1 MNPARINATRRA
13 LILALIPFAL
23 GLAAALLL
31 QATSDRLPIIRLR
44 ADLGT
49 WLALLGGLLSLLALT
64 GVVTWAAA
72 GRRLDRALTEAR
84 QAQAEA
90 HRRFLRRLDH
100 ELKNPLTAI
109 RIGLANLAGT
119 PPGETRTRT
128 LAGVE
133 AQVSRLSKLAA
144 DLRKLADM
152 ETQPLERAAV
162 DLNEL
167 LSEVVALVRERPEG
181 KGREIALTLPQ
192 APWPLPQV
200 PGDRDLLFLA
210 LHNLLD
216 NALKF
221 TRPDDTI
228 EIRAV
233 EDGRA
238 VTVEVADTGP
248 GIPEDELPHVFEE
261 LYRGL
266 GARGTEGS
274 GLGLALVRAI
284 VERHGGTV
292 TVRSREG
299 EGTVFTLHLPLD

>member
-1 MNPARINATRRA
+1 MNATRRA
-13 LILALIPFAL
+13 LILALVPFAL
-23 GLAAALLL
+23 GLAIGLLL
-31 QATSDRLPIIRLR
+31 RVTSDRLPIIRLR

-64 GVVTWAAA
+64 GVVVWAIA

-90 HRRFLRRLDH
+90 HRRFLRQLDH

-119 PPGETRTRT
+119 PRGEARDRT

-133 AQVSRLSKLAA
+133 GQVGRLSKLAT
-144 DLRKLADM
+144 DLRKLADL

-162 DLNEL
+162 NLSEL
-167 LSEVVALVRERPEG
+167 LSEVVTLAKQRPEG
-181 KGREIALTLPQ
+181 KEREVILALPQ

-200 PGDRDLLFLA
+200 SGDRDLLFLA
-210 LHNLLD
+210 VYNLLD

-221 TRPDDTI
+221 THPDDTI
-228 EIRAV
+228 EVRAI
-233 EDGRA
+233 EDGRV
-238 VTVEVADTGP
+238 VTVEIADTGP
-248 GIPEDELPHVFEE
+248 GIPADELSHVFEE
-261 LYRGL
+261 LYRGQ

-284 VERHGGTV
+284 VERHNGTV
-292 TVRSREG
+292 TARSREG
-299 EGTVFTLHLPLD
+299 EGTVFILHLPLG

>member
-1 MNPARINATRRA
+1 MNATRRA

-23 GLAAALLL
+23 GLATALLL
-31 QATSDRLPIIRLR
+31 RATSDRLPIVRLR
-44 ADLGT
+44 ADLGS

-64 GVVTWAAA
+64 GVAVWAAA
-72 GRRLDRALTEAR
+72 GRRLDRALTEVR
-84 QAQAEA
+84 QTQAET

-109 RIGLANLAGT
+109 RVGLANLTGT
-119 PPGETRTRT
+119 PWREAQDRT

-133 AQVSRLSKLAA
+133 AQVGRLSKLAT
-144 DLRKLADM
+144 DLRKLADL
-152 ETQPLERAAV
+152 ETQPLEQMAV

-167 LSEVVALVRERPEG
+167 LSEVVALARERPEG
-181 KGREIALTLPQ
+181 EEREIALTLPQ

-200 PGDRDLLFLA
+200 PDDRDLLFLA
-210 LHNLLD
+210 VYNLLD

-221 TRPDDTI
+221 TRPGDTI
-228 EIRAV
+228 EVRAV
-233 EDGRA
+233 EDGR
-238 VTVEVADTGP
+238 VITVEVADTGP

-261 LYRGL
+261 LYRGR

-284 VERHGGTV
+284 VARHGGTV
-292 TVRSREG
+292 SVRSREG

>member
-1 MNPARINATRRA
+1 MNVTRHA

-23 GLAAALLL
+23 GLTAALLL
-31 QATSDRLPIIRLR
+31 RATSDGLPIVRLR

-64 GVVTWAAA
+64 GVVVWTAA

-84 QAQAEA
+84 QAQVKA

-119 PPGETRTRT
+119 PPGEARDRT

-144 DLRKLADM
+144 DLRKLADL

-167 LSEVVALVRERPEG
+167 LSEVVTLAQQRPEG
-181 KGREIALTLPQ
+181 EGREITLTLPQ

-210 LHNLLD
+210 VYNLLD

-221 TRPDDTI
+221 THPGDTI
-228 EIRAV
+228 EVRAV
-233 EDGRA
+233 EDGQVVA
-238 VTVEVADTGP
+238 VEIADTGP
-248 GIPEDELPHVFEE
+248 GIPKDELPHVFEE
-261 LYRGL
+261 LYRGQ

-292 TVRSREG
+292 SVRSRQG

>member
-1 MNPARINATRRA
+1 MNATRRA
-13 LILALIPFAL
+13 LILALVPFAL

-31 QATSDRLPIIRLR
+31 RVISDGLPIVRLR

-64 GVVTWAAA
+64 GVVVWAAA

-84 QAQAEA
+84 QAQAEV
-90 HRRFLRRLDH
+90 HRRFLHRLDH

-109 RIGLANLAGT
+109 RVGLANLAET
-119 PPGETRTRT
+119 PPGDERNRT
-128 LAGVE
+128 LAAVE
-133 AQVSRLSKLAA
+133 AQVSRLSKLAT
-144 DLRKLADM
+144 DLRKLADL

-162 DLNEL
+162 DLSEL
-167 LSEVVALVRERPEG
+167 LSEVVALAPERPEG
-181 KGREIALTLPQ
+181 EGREIALTLPQ
-192 APWPLPQV
+192 APWPLPQI

-210 LHNLLD
+210 VYNLLD

-221 TRPDDTI
+221 THPGDTI
-228 EIRAV
+228 EVRAV
-233 EDGRA
+233 EDGRV

-261 LYRGL
+261 LYRGQ

-292 TVRSREG
+292 IVRSREG

>member
-1 MNPARINATRRA
+1 MNTTRRA
-13 LILALIPFAL
+13 LILALVPFAL

-31 QATSDRLPIIRLR
+31 WAISDRLPIIRLR

-64 GVVTWAAA
+64 GVVVWAVA
-72 GRRLDRALTEAR
+72 GRRLDQTLTEAR

-90 HRRFLRRLDH
+90 HRRFLRQLDH

-109 RIGLANLAGT
+109 CIGLANLAGT
-119 PPGETRTRT
+119 PRGEARDRT

-133 AQVSRLSKLAA
+133 GQVGRLSKLAT
-144 DLRKLADM
+144 DLRKLADL

-162 DLNEL
+162 DLSEL
-167 LSEVVALVRERPEG
+167 LSEVVALARQRPEG
-181 KGREIALTLPQ
+181 EEREIALALPQ

-210 LHNLLD
+210 VYNLLD

-221 TRPDDTI
+221 TRPSDTI
-228 EIRAV
+228 EVRAV
-233 EDGRA
+233 EDGRV
-238 VTVEVADTGP
+238 VTVEIADTGP
-248 GIPEDELPHVFEE
+248 GIPKDELSHVFEE
-261 LYRGL
+261 LYRGQ

-274 GLGLALVRAI
+274 GLGLALVRTI

>member
-1 MNPARINATRRA
+1 MNATRRA

-23 GLAAALLL
+23 GLATALLL
-31 QATSDRLPIIRLR
+31 QVTSHRLPIIRLR

-64 GVVTWAAA
+64 GVVVWAVA

-109 RIGLANLAGT
+109 RVGLANLTGT
-119 PPGETRTRT
+119 PPGEARARTQ
-128 LAGVE
+128 AGVE
-133 AQVSRLSKLAA
+133 VQVSRLSKLAT
-144 DLRKLADM
+144 DLRKLADLEM
-152 ETQPLERAAV
+152 QPLERAAV
-162 DLNEL
+162 DLSEL
-167 LSEVVALVRERPEG
+167 LSEAVTLAKQRPESEE
-181 KGREIALTLPQ
+181 REITLALPQ

-210 LHNLLD
+210 VYNLLD

-221 TRPDDTI
+221 TRPGDTI
-228 EIRAV
+228 EVRAV
-233 EDGRA
+233 EDGRV
-238 VTVEVADTGP
+238 VTVEIADTGP
-248 GIPEDELPHVFEE
+248 GVPQDELSHVFEE
-261 LYRGL
+261 LYRGQ

-292 TVRSREG
+292 SVRSRKG

>member
-1 MNPARINATRRA
+1 MNTTRRA
-13 LILALIPFAL
+13 LILALVPFAL
-23 GLAAALLL
+23 GLATALLL
-31 QATSDRLPIIRLR
+31 RATSDRLPVIRLR
-44 ADLGT
+44 ADLGS

-64 GVVTWAAA
+64 SVVVWAAA

-84 QAQAEA
+84 QTQAEA

-109 RIGLANLAGT
+109 RVGLANLAGT
-119 PPGETRTRT
+119 PPRDERDRT

-133 AQVSRLSKLAA
+133 AQVSRLSKLAS
-144 DLRKLADM
+144 DLRKLADL

-167 LSEVVALVRERPEG
+167 LSEVVALAREQPEG
-181 KGREIALTLPQ
+181 EEREIALILPQ

-210 LHNLLD
+210 LYNLLD

-221 TRPDDTI
+221 TRPSDTI
-228 EIRAV
+228 EVRAV
-233 EDGRA
+233 EDGRV

-261 LYRGL
+261 LYRGR
-266 GARGTEGS
+266 GARDTEGN

-292 TVRSREG
+292 TVRSRER

>member
-1 MNPARINATRRA
+1 MNATCRA
-13 LILALIPFAL
+13 LILALIPFTL

-31 QATSDRLPIIRLR
+31 RAISDGLPIVRLR
-44 ADLGT
+44 ADLGS

-64 GVVTWAAA
+64 GVVVWVVA
-72 GRRLDRALTEAR
+72 GRRLDRRLTEAR

-109 RIGLANLAGT
+109 RVGLANLAGT
-119 PPGETRTRT
+119 PPGEAQARTM
-128 LAGVE
+128 AGVE
-133 AQVSRLSKLAA
+133 TQVSRLNKLAT
-144 DLRKLADM
+144 DLRKLADL
-152 ETQPLERAAV
+152 ETQSLERAAV
-162 DLNEL
+162 DLDEL
-167 LSEVVALVRERPEG
+167 LSEVVTLAKQRPESEE
-181 KGREIALTLPQ
+181 REIALTLPQ

-210 LHNLLD
+210 IYNLLD

-221 TRPDDTI
+221 TRLDDTI
-228 EIRAV
+228 EVRAI
-233 EDGRA
+233 EDGRV
-238 VTVEVADTGP
+238 VTVEIADTGP
-248 GIPEDELPHVFEE
+248 GISEDELPHIFEE
-261 LYRGL
+261 LYRGQE
-266 GARGTEGS
+266 ARRTEGS

-292 TVRSREG
+292 TMRSREG